1 MYWQRLLKS
10 QILHILLIDSL
21 LLTEKVKKKKSCFG
35 LFFNMIMYGGGGSI
49 QFFLSECFYIHYKGL

>member
-35 LFFNMIMYGGGGSI
+35 LFFNMIMHEGVSI
-49 QFFLSECFYIHYKGL
+49 LFFLFECFYIHYKGL